1 MSDNSQ
7 RQSRSFSSFI
17 RRISLRGD
25 LGLQLLA
32 LYLLF
37 VLPVAGAAL
46 VFDRIAGQRLQEDVQ
61 AADLGLARAI
71 ALETDATLSAA
82 LHSVQGLADNQ
93 AVVEMDVAGMQAVF
107 SQLARTRPD
116 VNLIYRLGPDGLMIY
131 HYPEGPGSTVG
142 VDFSYRDYF
151 QDVRRLDR
159 PIVSKGRIS
168 PTTHEAVATAVMPVL
183 ASDGEFMG
191 VVATNI
197 TLRSLSDTLSA
208 IASEHRPLEGF
219 NVSIVDGTGQVI
231 ADPDSSR
238 LLAQLNDEVPGIV
251 APVIAG
257 QGGTLVTSS
266 SFGTER
272 LFSYVPI
279 PSAGWGV
286 IVDRPTAVAF
296 ASANALHRG
305 LLAAMAIFLFGGLL
319 FWLGLTWRVIQPLER
334 LASFSQAIGH
344 SPEMTQTPAAD
355 LTSLSHRP
363 DQVGH
368 LTRSLTRME
377 KAIEQRFTEL
387 STLLDTSRT
396 VVSSLDPAIVLD
408 RILEQSS
415 RLLEA
420 GVCAIVALDPVA
432 RKFRVQA
439 SRGLSE
445 AYVRRLEIDPSEPD
459 SPSMRAIRS
468 REPIQISDTE
478 SDPTFVSSRPRAR
491 SEGYRSL
498 LAVPLLTQHA
508 PQAALILY
516 RSEPHN
522 FTEREIRL
530 VWNFANHA
538 AMAIENAALY
548 ARSDERL
555 QEQTRR
561 LEALVQSL
569 DDGLILEDPAGKV
582 LYCNRRVCELANVSP
597 EEVRGWTASRLRERM
612 ISTADD
618 PEKAWSILETA
629 LSEGGSQGVDLSL
642 SKGRVPVTLR
652 FQTFNVTDARGELI
666 GRGQIILDVSGDRE
680 LDRMK
685 DSLIATV
692 SHELRTPLAAIK
704 GYATTLLAED
714 VQWDALA
721 QREFIRVISD
731 ETDRLSLL
739 VNDLLDLSRIEGGD
753 LTVES
758 SDCEIENLVERAV
771 QRARPSPGDRLS
783 VELVPNLPVIRVD
796 ARRIESVIRNLIEN
810 AVKYAGEDS
819 AIELTAEQVDGQLI
833 VRVEDHGPGIPLEFG
848 DRVFDPFFRLENGLT
863 RRASGAGLGLSICR
877 GFVRVHGGDIWIE
890 SRSEGTCVAFSLP
903 LEPTS
908 PDD

>member
-1 MSDNSQ
+1 MRSTRSHFSD
-7 RQSRSFSSFI
+7 FVSSFI
-17 RRISLRGD
+17 RRLSLRGD

-46 VFDRIAGQRLQEDVQ
+46 VFDRIAGERLQEDVQ

-71 ALETDATLSAA
+71 ALETDATLSAG
-82 LHSVQGLADNQ
+82 LHSVQGMADNR
-93 AVVEMDVAGMQAVF
+93 AVVEMDVSGMQSVF

-131 HYPEGPGSTVG
+131 HFPEGPGSTVG

-151 QDVRRLDR
+151 QDARRLDR

-168 PTTHEAVATAVMPVL
+168 PTTHEAVATTVMPVQSL
-183 ASDGEFMG
+183 DGTFLG

-231 ADPDSSR
+231 ADPNSSR
-238 LLAQLNDEVPGIV
+238 LLAQLNDEVPDII
-251 APVIAG
+251 ASVIAG
-257 QGGTLVTSS
+257 EAGTLVMPDPSE
-266 SFGTER
+266 TEH
-272 LFSYVPI
+272 LYSYVPI

-305 LLAAMAIFLFGGLL
+305 LLGAMAIFLVGGLL
-319 FWLGLTWRVIQPLER
+319 FWLGLTRRVIQPLER

-344 SPEMTQTPAAD
+344 SPEIMQPPTTD
-355 LTSLSHRP
+355 LTSLSRRP
-363 DQVGH
+363 DQVGN
-368 LTRSLTRME
+368 LTRSLARME

-415 RLLEA
+415 RLLKA

-468 REPIQISDTE
+468 HEPIQISDTE
-478 SDPTFVSSRPRAR
+478 TDPTFMTSRPRAR
-491 SEGYRSL
+491 AEGYRSL

-516 RSEPHN
+516 RTEPHT

-582 LYCNRRVCELANVSP
+582 LYCNRRVCELADVSP
-597 EEVRGWTASRLRERM
+597 TEVHGWTAAQLRERL
-612 ISTADD
+612 ISTTED
-618 PEKAWSILETA
+618 PAEAEAILHTA
-629 LSEGGSQGVDLSL
+629 LSGGGSQSVDVSL
-642 SKGRVPVTLR
+642 SKGRLPVTLR
-652 FQTFNVTDARGELI
+652 FQTFDVTDTRGDLI
-666 GRGQIILDVSGDRE
+666 GRGQIILDVTGDRE

-704 GYATTLLAED
+704 GYATTLLADD
-714 VQWDALA
+714 VQWDESA

-753 LTVES
+753 LNVERTECSVES
-758 SDCEIENLVERAV
+758 LVERAA
-771 QRARPSPGDRLS
+771 QRARPSPSERLKVALPS
-783 VELVPNLPVIRVD
+783 NLPLIRVD
-796 ARRIESVIRNLIEN
+796 PRRIESVIRNLLEN
-810 AVKYAGEDS
+810 AVKYAGSDS
-819 AIELTAEQVDGQLI
+819 PIELTAEQVDGQVI
-833 VRVEDHGPGIPLEFG
+833 VRVEDQGPGIPPEFG

-877 GFVRVHGGDIWIE
+877 GFVRVHGGEIWLE
-890 SRSEGTCVAFSLP
+890 SRPRGTCVAFSLP
-903 LEPTS
+903 VGPASER
-908 PDD
+908 

>member
-1 MSDNSQ
+1 MHSS
-7 RQSRSFSSFI
+7 RARLSRSVSSFV
-17 RRISLRGD
+17 RRIPFRGD

-46 VFDRIAGQRLQEDVQ
+46 VFDRIASQRLQQDVQ

-82 LHSVQGLADNQ
+82 LHSVQGLADNP
-93 AVVEMDVAGMQAVF
+93 AVLEMDIPGMQTVF

-151 QDVRRLDR
+151 QDARRLER

-168 PTTHEAVATAVMPVL
+168 PTTHEAVATAVMPVRN
-183 ASDGEFMG
+183 ADGAFLG

-197 TLRSLSDTLSA
+197 TLRSLSETLSA
-208 IASEHRPLEGF
+208 IVSEHRPLEGF
-219 NVSIVDGTGQVI
+219 NVSIVDGTGQII
-231 ADPDSSR
+231 ADPNSSR
-238 LLAQLNDEVPGIV
+238 LLAQLNDEVPEI
-251 APVIAG
+251 ASSVIAG
-257 QGGTLVTSS
+257 QAGTLVMPASD
-266 SFGTER
+266 GTER
-272 LFSYVPI
+272 LYSYVPI

-296 ASANALHRG
+296 ASAGSLHRG
-305 LLAAMAIFLFGGLL
+305 LLAAMAIFLIGGLL
-319 FWLGLTWRVIQPLER
+319 FWLSLTRRVLRPLER

-344 SPEMTQTPAAD
+344 SPDGTQAPTTD
-355 LTSLSHRP
+355 LDALSRRP

-368 LTRSLTRME
+368 LTRSLARME
-377 KAIEQRFTEL
+377 KAIEQRLTEL

-396 VVSSLDPAIVLD
+396 VVSSLNPAVVLD

-420 GVCAIVALDPVA
+420 RVCAIVALDPVA
-432 RKFRVQA
+432 HKFRVQA
-439 SRGLSE
+439 SRGLSR

-468 REPIQISDTE
+468 HEPVQISDTE
-478 SDPTFVSSRPRAR
+478 TDPTFVTSRPRAR
-491 SEGYRSL
+491 AEGYRSL

-508 PQAALILY
+508 AQAALILY
-516 RSEPHN
+516 RTEPHT
-522 FTEREIRL
+522 FTEREVRL

-582 LYCNRRVCELANVSP
+582 LYCNRRVCELAAVSP
-597 EEVRGWTASRLRERM
+597 TEAHEWTASQLRSRLL
-612 ISTADD
+612 SAAQD
-618 PEKAWSILETA
+618 PEQAGTNLEAA
-629 LSEGGSQGVDLSL
+629 LTGGGSQSVDINL
-642 SKGRVPVTLR
+642 SKSGVPVTLR
-652 FQTFNVTDARGELI
+652 FQTFNVTDTRGELI
-666 GRGQIILDVSGDRE
+666 GRGEIILDVTGDRE

-704 GYATTLLAED
+704 GYATTLLADD
-714 VQWDALA
+714 VQWDDSA

-739 VNDLLDLSRIEGGD
+739 VNDLLDLSRIEGGE
-753 LTVES
+753 LSVERS
-758 SDCEIENLVERAV
+758 TCAVETLVERAA
-771 QRARPSPGDRLS
+771 QRARPSPSGRLK
-783 VELVPNLPVIRVD
+783 VTLPPDLPMIRVD
-796 ARRIESVIRNLIEN
+796 PRRIESVIRNLLEN
-810 AVKYAGEDS
+810 AVKYSGSDAD
-819 AIELTAEQVDGQLI
+819 IELSAEQVDGQVI
-833 VRVEDHGPGIPLEFG
+833 VRVEDQGPGIPAEFD
-848 DRVFDPFFRLENGLT
+848 DRVFDPFFRLDNGLA

-877 GFVRVHGGDIWIE
+877 GFVRAHGGEIWIE
-890 SRSEGTCVAFSLP
+890 SRPRGTCVAFSLP
-903 LEPTS
+903 VES
-908 PDD
+908 GIESD

>member
-1 MSDNSQ
+1 MRNTRDRLSHSL
-7 RQSRSFSSFI
+7 SSFA

-46 VFDRIAGQRLQEDVQ
+46 TFDRIAGERLQEDVQ

-93 AVVEMDVAGMQAVF
+93 AVVEMDIPGMQTVF

-131 HYPEGPGSTVG
+131 HFPEGPGSTVG

-151 QDVRRLDR
+151 QDARRLDR

-168 PTTHEAVATAVMPVL
+168 PTTHEAVATTVMPVHS
-183 ASDGEFMG
+183 SDGIFLG

-231 ADPDSSR
+231 ADPNSSR
-238 LLAQLNDEVPGIV
+238 LLAQLNDEVPDII
-251 APVIAG
+251 ASVIAG
-257 QGGTLVTSS
+257 EAGTLVMPAPTD
-266 SFGTER
+266 TEH
-272 LFSYVPI
+272 LYSYVPI

-305 LLAAMAIFLFGGLL
+305 LLAAMAIFLVGGLL
-319 FWLGLTWRVIQPLER
+319 FWLGLTRRVIQPLER

-344 SPEMTQTPAAD
+344 SPEVMQAPTTD
-355 LTSLSHRP
+355 LTSLSRRP
-363 DQVGH
+363 DQVGN
-368 LTRSLTRME
+368 LTRSLARME
-377 KAIEQRFTEL
+377 KAIGQRFTEL

-420 GVCAIVALDPVA
+420 GVCAIVALDPAA

-478 SDPTFVSSRPRAR
+478 TDPTFVTSRPRAR

-516 RSEPHN
+516 RTEPHT

-582 LYCNRRVCELANVSP
+582 LYCNRRVCELADVSP
-597 EEVRGWTASRLRERM
+597 TEVRGWTAARLRERL
-612 ISTADD
+612 ISTAED
-618 PEKAWSILETA
+618 PTEAEAILETA
-629 LSEGGSQGVDLSL
+629 LSGGGSQSVDVSL
-642 SKGRVPVTLR
+642 GNGRLPTTLR
-652 FQTFNVTDARGELI
+652 FQTFNVTDARGDLI
-666 GRGQIILDVSGDRE
+666 GRGQIILDVTGDRE

-704 GYATTLLAED
+704 GYATTLLADD
-714 VQWDALA
+714 VQWDESA

-753 LTVES
+753 LNVERTECSVES
-758 SDCEIENLVERAV
+758 LVERAA
-771 QRARPSPGDRLS
+771 QRARPSPSDRLRVALPS
-783 VELVPNLPVIRVD
+783 NLPLIRVD
-796 ARRIESVIRNLIEN
+796 PRRIESVIRNLLEN
-810 AVKYAGEDS
+810 AVKYAGSDS
-819 AIELTAEQVDGQLI
+819 AIELTAEQVDGHVI
-833 VRVEDHGPGIPLEFG
+833 VRVEDQGPGIPAEFG

-863 RRASGAGLGLSICR
+863 RRVSGAGLGLSICR
-877 GFVRVHGGDIWIE
+877 GFVRVHGGEIWIE
-890 SRSEGTCVAFSLP
+890 SRPRGTCVAFSLP
-903 LEPTS
+903 VEPTS
-908 PDD
+908 ER

>member
-1 MSDNSQ
+1 
-7 RQSRSFSSFI
+7 
-17 RRISLRGD
+17 
-25 LGLQLLA
+25 LQLLA

-37 VLPVAGAAL
+37 VVPVAGAAL
-46 VFDRIAGQRLQEDVQ
+46 IFDRIAGLRLQQDVKT
-61 AADLGLARAI
+61 ADLGLARAI

-82 LHSVQGLADNQ
+82 LHSVQGLADNP
-93 AVVEMDVAGMQAVF
+93 AVVDMDIQGMQTVF

-131 HYPEGPGSTVG
+131 HFPEGPGSTVG

-151 QDVRRLDR
+151 QDALRLER

-168 PTTHEAVATAVMPVL
+168 PTTHEAVATTVMPVRNQ
-183 ASDGEFMG
+183 DGVFLG

-197 TLRSLSDTLSA
+197 RLRSLSDTLSA
-208 IASEHRPLEGF
+208 IASEHRPTEGF

-231 ADPDSSR
+231 ADPNPSR
-238 LLAQLNDEVPGIV
+238 LLTQLNDQVPEII
-251 APVIAG
+251 ASVIAG
-257 QGGTLVTSS
+257 DAGTLIMTAPSES
-266 SFGTER
+266 EH
-272 LFSYVPI
+272 LYSYVPI

-296 ASANALHRG
+296 ATAHALHRG
-305 LLAAMAIFLFGGLL
+305 LLAAMAIFLIGGLL

-344 SPEMTQTPAAD
+344 SPEVVQAQTTD
-355 LTSLSHRP
+355 LTSFSRRP
-363 DQVGH
+363 DQVGN

-396 VVSSLDPAIVLD
+396 VVSSLDPAVVLD

-420 GVCAIVALDPVA
+420 GVCAIVALDPVT

-445 AYVRRLEIDPSEPD
+445 AYVRRLEIDPSEPG

-478 SDPTFVSSRPRAR
+478 TDPTFANSRPRAR

-516 RSEPHN
+516 RAEPHT
-522 FTEREIRL
+522 FTGREIQL

-569 DDGLILEDPAGKV
+569 DDGLILEDPAGNV
-582 LYCNRRVCELANVSP
+582 LYCNRRVCELADVSP
-597 EEVRGWTASRLRERM
+597 TEVRDWTAERLRQRL
-612 ISTADD
+612 ISSADD
-618 PEKAWSILETA
+618 PTQAEGILEAA
-629 LSEGGSQGVDLSL
+629 LSGGGSQSVDVTL
-642 SKGRVPVTLR
+642 SKGRIPATLR
-652 FQTFNVTDARGELI
+652 FQTFNVTDTRGDLI
-666 GRGQIILDVSGDRE
+666 GRGQIILDVTGDRE

-704 GYATTLLAED
+704 GYATTLLADD
-714 VQWDALA
+714 VHWDESA

-753 LTVES
+753 LS
-758 SDCEIENLVERAV
+758 VERSECSIEALV
-771 QRARPSPGDRLS
+771 KRAAQRARPSPSDRLRVTIPS
-783 VELVPNLPVIRVD
+783 DLPLIRVD
-796 ARRIESVIRNLIEN
+796 SRRIESVIRNLLEN
-810 AVKYAGEDS
+810 AVKYAGADS
-819 AIELTAEQVDGQLI
+819 AIELKAEQADGQVI
-833 VRVEDHGPGIPLEFG
+833 VRVEDQGPGIPPEFG
-848 DRVFDPFFRLENGLT
+848 ERVFDPFFRLANGLT
-863 RRASGAGLGLSICR
+863 RPTSGAGLGLSICR
-877 GFVRVHGGDIWIE
+877 GFVRVHGGEIWLE
-890 SRSEGTCVAFSLP
+890 SRPRGTCVAFSLP
-903 LEPTS
+903 IEPAS
-908 PDD
+908 DHG